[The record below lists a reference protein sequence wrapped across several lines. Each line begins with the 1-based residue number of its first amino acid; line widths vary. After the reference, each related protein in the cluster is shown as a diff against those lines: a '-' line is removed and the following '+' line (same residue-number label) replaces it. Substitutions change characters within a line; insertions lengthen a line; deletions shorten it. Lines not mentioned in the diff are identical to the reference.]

1 MTDYLRNFMDR
12 QFGSSTRGEAFLVNG
27 KRTDPD
33 RSEAEA
39 RAAKPKVRCY
49 QGETFERMERRLF
62 RENREAFDLAISMA
76 RTAIEDAN
84 MGPDALKY
92 FDGHV
97 SDFCGDFWNVDPRK
111 ED

>member
-1 MTDYLRNFMDR
+1 MTRYVRIPVIECHVDGTPLVEEMSKYLN
-12 QFGSSTRGEAFLVNG
+12 QP
-27 KRTDPD
+27 K

-39 RAAKPKVRCY
+39 RTARPKVHFY

>member
-1 MTDYLRNFMDR
+1 VEATSDYLNQRR
-12 QFGSSTRGEAFLVNG
+12 
-27 KRTDPD
+27 

-39 RAAKPKVRCY
+39 RAAKPKVPFR
-49 QGETFERMERRLF
+49 GETFERTERRLF
-62 RENREAFDLAISMA
+62 RKNREAFDLAISMA
-76 RTAIEDAN
+76 RTAIEDAD

>member
-1 MTDYLRNFMDR
+1 MTATSDYLNQRR
-12 QFGSSTRGEAFLVNG
+12 
-27 KRTDPD
+27 

-39 RAAKPKVRCY
+39 RAAAKPKMRCL

-84 MGPDALKY
+84 MGADALKY
-92 FDGHV
+92 FDGYIA
-97 SDFCGDFWNVDPRK
+97 DFCGDFWNVDPRG
-111 ED
+111 EE